1 MVRHR
6 LQIAPPQLLRG
17 NVGASFLQDL
27 TTVTWKQRVVAHSKL
42 FGTGCIGAGTAA
54 ALSINI
60 AGLLFKGMGHP
71 NYAIQESEGH
81 VFSIPKNET
90 KISQKVVRQF
100 LELGPHNT
108 T

>member
-1 MVRHR
+1 MQLNRPALKFGITLKKASSPDQQMGLNILRFVVSSVALVTASPGT
-6 LQIAPPQLLRG
+6 LQQCNKR
-17 NVGASFLQDL
+17 
-27 TTVTWKQRVVAHSKL
+27 
-42 FGTGCIGAGTAA
+42 C
-54 ALSINI
+54 
-60 AGLLFKGMGHP
+60 MGHP
-71 NYAIQESEGH
+71 NYAIQESERR